1 MVHGHGV
8 GTPMERGDGTVIG
21 VGTHTGVTPVI
32 GTTMTHFGVIH
43 IGVITTITI
52 TTITIFIRHMVIMPI
67 DLPLI
72 KKVSAVET
80 KECV

>member
-1 MVHGHGV
+1 
-8 GTPMERGDGTVIG
+8 MERGDGTVIVVGTHIG
-21 VGTHTGVTPVI
+21 VGTHTGVIPVI

-43 IGVITTITI
+43 IGVITTI
-52 TTITIFIRHMVIMPI
+52 TITIFIRHMVIMPI

-72 KKVSAVET
+72 KKVSAVEK

>member
-8 GTPMERGDGTVIG
+8 GTPMERGDGIVIG
-21 VGTHTGVTPVI
+21 VGTHTGVIPVI

-43 IGVITTITI
+43 IGVITTTI
-52 TTITIFIRHMVIMPI
+52 TITIFIRHMVIMPI